1 MCNQLF
7 AGGASAYM
15 SAGAG
20 GNFYLSKELR
30 DPGDLTGPVTFLLLL
45 LIAQVVM
52 RGIEPPPL
60 SDEKTPVSE
69 FSEPAAMR
77 DVRAIARL
85 PHPLASAEHE
95 RVREYIVA
103 RLRELG
109 TNPEVQTVT
118 VARRPPFGPDTWAVV
133 RNVVA
138 RIPGSAATPEPAG
151 GPPLKSTGAVLM
163 VANYDSVPSGPGAGD
178 DAASVAAILDTI
190 RALKAGRPPRNDLI
204 VLFTDGEANGMLGA
218 KGFLETYPALREVK
232 VVLNFDNR
240 GDQGPSIL
248 YQTSSRDSWLVG
260 QFASAAPFPR
270 GASMAVSLYRRTP
283 GETDLTDF
291 IKLGMDGMTFGAS
304 GGTARYQTELDNPDL
319 LDPRTLRHEGSYAL
333 SMAQRFGSIELTD
346 PRISDAVFF
355 VAAGSL
361 IHYTS
366 RFALPLGLLVTILVV
381 VGLGIG
387 IREGR
392 FQAAGIAAGATIYVL
407 ALALAVLEALGTWQL
422 ITAFAA
428 NRMLPCGTTYG
439 GGYYS
444 GAALA
449 IIFGSLW
456 AMYVLTSRR
465 IRVQDLGAGALVVWT
480 VLMLASSVGLPGVS
494 YVFTWPLLFATL
506 ALSYRSAATNGH
518 ATTRPTLRPA
528 ILAMVGLV
536 PGTAMLAP
544 AFVAGADGTILFL
557 ALSGLIAAL
566 LFGLFIPYMDL
577 LTSGRRWIVPIV
589 SAALAIVMIIKGN
602 AASTF
607 DAARPHPDSIFYVLD
622 TDRGRA
628 TFASLDSRLDVF
640 TAQFFHRH
648 VRAGWLARLTG
659 LATFDAS
666 RETLATIPVLRDF
679 AHLNNGRTIEGDAP
693 LIKALAPEIKVLDD
707 ASKDGARLV
716 KVHIAS
722 AWGAPIVWM
731 AVPFGVT
738 VLGSSIDGRSPGD
751 RVTNGWTGW
760 YWNAPASGFDLD
772 LKLATQGPF
781 TLTVID
787 QTAGLP
793 ETREFSIKPR
803 AAGTMP
809 TPFLSSTQR
818 PWSERRSRSEARR

>member
-1 MCNQLF
+1 
-7 AGGASAYM
+7 M
-15 SAGAG
+15 S
-20 GNFYLSKELR
+20 NELR

-45 LIAQVVM
+45 LIALVVI

-60 SDEKTPVSE
+60 SDQKAPISE
-69 FSEPAAMR
+69 FSEAGAMR
-77 DVRAIARL
+77 DVRAIARM

-109 TNPEVQTVT
+109 ANPEVQTLT
-118 VARRPPFGPDTWAVV
+118 VARHTPFGPDTWAVV
-133 RNVVA
+133 RNILT
-138 RIPGSAATPEPAG
+138 RIPGSPATPGSAG
-151 GPPLKSTGAVLM
+151 VPGLKSTGAVMM

-190 RALKAGRPPRNDLI
+190 RALKVSRPPRNDLL

-240 GDQGPSIL
+240 GDQGPSML
-248 YQTSSRDSWLVG
+248 FQTSARDSWLVDH
-260 QFASAAPFPR
+260 FADAAPFPR
-270 GASMAVSLYRRTP
+270 GASITVSLYRRMSS
-283 GETDLTDF
+283 ETDLTDF
-291 IKLGMDGMTFGAS
+291 ISRGTDGMTFGAS

-319 LDPRTLRHEGSYAL
+319 LDPRTLQHEGTYAL
-333 SMAQRFGSIELTD
+333 SMARRFGSIELTD

-355 VAAGSL
+355 VAGGAM

-366 RFALPLGLLVTILVV
+366 QFALPLAFLVTILVV
-381 VGLGIG
+381 VVVGIG

-392 FQAAGIAAGATIYVL
+392 FKVAAIAAGGLLYAF
-407 ALALAVLEALGTWQL
+407 ALALAVLEALGTWRL
-422 ITAFAA
+422 MATLAA
-428 NRMLPCGTTYG
+428 YRMLPIGTTYG
-439 GGYYS
+439 GDYYS
-444 GAALA
+444 AAALA

-456 AMYVLTSRR
+456 TIYVLIGRT
-465 IRVQDLGAGALVVWT
+465 IRAQNLGAGALVVWT
-480 VLMLASSVGLPGVS
+480 VLMLVSSIGLPGVS
-494 YVFTWPLLFATL
+494 YLFTWPLLFATL
-506 ALSYRSAATNGH
+506 ALSYRSGATNGH
-518 ATTRPTLRPA
+518 ETIRPTIRPA
-528 ILAMVGLV
+528 ILALAGLV

-544 AFVAGADGTILFL
+544 TLANGADGTMLFL
-557 ALSGLIAAL
+557 GLSGLTAAL

-577 LTSGRRWIVPIV
+577 LTSGRRWIVPIA
-589 SAALAIVMIIKGN
+589 SAVLAIVMIVKGN

-607 DAARPHPDSIFYVLD
+607 DPSRPRPDSIFYVLD
-622 TDRGRA
+622 TDRGQA
-628 TFASLDSRLDVF
+628 TFASLDSRPDVF

-659 LATFDAS
+659 LATFEAS
-666 RETLATIPVLRDF
+666 RETLARIPPLRDF
-679 AHLNNGRTIEGDAP
+679 AYLNNGRTIEGDAP
-693 LIKALAPEIKVLDD
+693 LIKAAAPTIKVLDD

-722 AWGAPIVWM
+722 ARGAPIIWM

-738 VLGSSIDGRSPGD
+738 VLGSSIDGKSPGD
-751 RVTNGWTGW
+751 RVTRGWTGW

-772 LKLATQGPF
+772 LKLAAQGPF
-781 TLTVID
+781 ALTVID

-793 ETREFSIKPR
+793 EMTEPSIKPR
-803 AAGTMP
+803 PAGTMP
-809 TPFLSSTQR
+809 TPFLFFDSATLVR
-818 PWSERRSRSEARR
+818 KTIAIGGEALTKR